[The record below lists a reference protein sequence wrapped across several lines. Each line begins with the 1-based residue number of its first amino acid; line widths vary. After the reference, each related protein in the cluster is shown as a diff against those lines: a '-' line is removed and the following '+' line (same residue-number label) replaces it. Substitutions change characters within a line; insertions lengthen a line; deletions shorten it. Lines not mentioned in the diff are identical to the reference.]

1 MSSKAAKLPAR
12 PTHLSRCGFVR
23 TGSVL
28 IGSKFRRKK
37 VKWER
42 VNDRVDVRKGCNYG
56 WWIFRIVSM
65 IRLSYIV
72 CVSLIWLLDAV
83 WMKKRYI
90 VLWWVTQVQIHKISY
105 SLPIK
110 NTTRDNLIQWNTV
123 VSNLHT
129 EENSASQRR
138 IRTTTY
144 EWHSQNAPS
153 ILRNFIIIFL
163 ILILFIYW
171 KLSQNTLQI
180 LIQNIVNDKCINC
193 TCLPL

>member
-65 IRLSYIV
+65 ILLSYIV
-72 CVSLIWLLDAV
+72 WESLIWLLDAV
-83 WMKKRYI
+83 WMKERYI
-90 VLWWVTQVQIHKISY
+90 VLWWVTQVQIHKISH
-105 SLPIK
+105 SLPFK

-123 VSNLHT
+123 VSNHYVFILKKNQHLNV
-129 EENSASQRR
+129 ESAVQLM
-138 IRTTTY
+138 
-144 EWHSQNAPS
+144 ND
-153 ILRNFIIIFL
+153 ILKKPQVYYV
-163 ILILFIYW
+163 ILLLY
-171 KLSQNTLQI
+171 S
-180 LIQNIVNDKCINC
+180 
-193 TCLPL
+193 